1 MPSAK
6 DRFLDYYK
14 TSKSKGT
21 HKSYRRSLDL
31 FEEYYGK
38 NLDTIL
44 AERKTDVTSEDFE
57 RTKRFDR
64 EIEKFH
70 KWMLERGYS
79 INSAR
84 GNTIG
89 IMQFFKFYGMPVN
102 PQAFPT
108 HLTTKTYIPPIEE
121 LRRLFNVADL
131 RARTILSLG
140 LDLAWRVSDFSPL
153 KKSDIPDLNQST
165 PIPLE
170 KITQKESV
178 ISSTFISRESAELL
192 KAYVPTL
199 PKENSYLLP
208 SGSNNHLDDES
219 INKIL
224 KKLCLKAKLKIP
236 ENKRFTFH
244 SLRKRFLST
253 CYNLGINP
261 DIAKLLVGKSI
272 GKSMETYLGDVKLK
286 SAFIEVREQAL
297 SLSNGTVKTEIQ
309 MKDEEIVKLNKRI
322 EQLELTLRGMME
334 IYGEELY
341 KKALA
346 KLGLAGR
353 PKHPDEELDPTEAL
367 IEVGKRSRRKHEKEY
382 KEMLDETN
390 GFNHNH

>member
-21 HKSYRRSLDL
+21 FKSYRRSLDL

-38 NLDTIL
+38 NLDSIL
-44 AERKTDVTSEDFE
+44 AERKADVTSEDFE

-108 HLTTKTYIPPIEE
+108 HLTTKTYIPSMEE
-121 LRRLFNVADL
+121 LRWLFNVADL

-140 LDLAWRVSDFSPL
+140 LDLAWRVSDFSPTR
-153 KKSDIPDLNQST
+153 KSDIPDLNQST

-178 ISSTFISRESAELL
+178 ELL
-192 KAYVPTL
+192 KAYLPTL
-199 PKENSYLLP
+199 PKENGYLFP
-208 SGSNNHLDDES
+208 SGQNDHLDDES

-297 SLSNGTVKTEIQ
+297 SLSNRTVKTEIQ

-346 KLGLAGR
+346 KLGLAGKPR
-353 PKHPDEELDPTEAL
+353 TSDEKLDPTEAL
-367 IEVGKRSRRKHEKEY
+367 IEVGKRSRQKHEKEY

-390 GFNHNH
+390 GFNHKH